1 MFKEVQKRQEVEKK
15 SSPVLQALAHRPG
28 GLLVGA
34 GLRVGENISF
44 YVITT
49 FSLTYLVELQGGS
62 RSLALTGLLIAA
74 VAECVTLPFFAA
86 LSDRIGRR
94 PVYAIGAFGMAAWA
108 FGLFMLLHQGTAL
121 AVTIAMIVGLVLHGA
136 MYGPQ
141 AAFMSELFPTRMRYS
156 GVSIAYQ
163 ATSIVAGSLAPIIAL
178 ALWQHYKS
186 FTPIAIYVAAACVIS
201 GIAALIARETRGVAL
216 DTIEARKA

>member
-1 MFKEVQKRQEVEKK
+1 VEEKQ

-28 GLLVGA
+28 GLLIGA

-62 RSLALTGLLIAA
+62 RGLALTGLLIAA
-74 VAECVTLPFFAA
+74 AFECVTLPLFAA

-94 PVYAIGAFGMAAWA
+94 FVYAIGAFGMAVWA
-108 FGLFMLLHQGTAL
+108 FGLFMLLNQGTAL

-163 ATSIVAGSLAPIIAL
+163 ATSIFAGSLAPIIAL

-186 FTPIAIYVAAACVIS
+186 FTPIAIYVAVACTIS
-201 GIAALIARETRGVAL
+201 GIAALIARETRGIAL
-216 DTIEARKA
+216 DAVGGKAL